1 MLPNK
6 EPVKTVELEAK
17 DFGGLNRL
25 LSELREDNRVKI
37 VEGIKDKRALE
48 YFGITNIRMVHGN
61 SLPKLTSSIK
71 EDAILLVDFDRTG
84 RTIAKRIA
92 DLLKN
97 ESIHVDLNY
106 RRCLRKYAKINEI
119 EELVVKYNELLEKFG
134 GNGNGKNLHRHS
146 KIHGLRSL
154 RDRWGSGEAG
164 RGGGPLRSD

>member
-17 DFGGLNRL
+17 DFGGLNKVL
-25 LSELREDNRVKI
+25 NELREDDRVKI

-48 YFGITNIRMVHGN
+48 YFGITNIRMGHGN
-61 SLPKLTSSIK
+61 SLPKLTSSIRQ
-71 EDAILLVDFDRTG
+71 DAILLVDFDRTG
-84 RTIAKRIA
+84 KILNRRIA
-92 DLLKN
+92 ELLKN

-106 RRCLRKYAKINEI
+106 RRDLRRYAKINEI
-119 EELVVKYNELLEKFG
+119 EELVVRYNELLEKFG

-154 RDRWGSGEAG
+154 RDRRGSGEAG
-164 RGGGPLRSD
+164 RGGGSIRSD